1 MGSFLTAR
9 VSAASAVV
17 SFVLDNDSRVEQRL
31 NVTNVTLDLSIIA
44 TNLSTR
50 QIVDCD
56 VTLAKEVNKEG
67 PMAVLLIKCPHTNR
81 PISTG
86 IEIDGAETLAKLPDV
101 LSDVK
106 CPECGLEHAWW
117 KREAWLEERVEVLP
131 AEDEAA

>member
-1 MGSFLTAR
+1 VQHR
-9 VSAASAVV
+9 P
-17 SFVLDNDSRVEQRL
+17 
-31 NVTNVTLDLSIIA
+31 NVTDLTLDLSIIA

-50 QIVDCD
+50 QIADCD

-67 PMAVLLIKCPHTNR
+67 PMAVLLIKCPHTDR

-101 LSDVK
+101 LSHVK

-117 KREAWLEERVEVLP
+117 TREVWLEDRLEIP
-131 AEDEAA
+131 PPKDEAA